1 MGLFS
6 FVKNAGAKLFGKKE
20 EEAPVEEKAVLKA
33 SALLEHVKAL
43 GLKYKN
49 IKITLKGDDVVVEG
63 DVEQQEDAER
73 IILAIGNVEG
83 VDTVDNQMKVI
94 APEPKPEAQFHTVE
108 KGEWLSKIA
117 KKYYGDA
124 NKYNIIFEANQPML
138 DHPDKIYP
146 GQVLRIPKLD

>member
-33 SALLEHVKAL
+33 GTLLGHVKAL
-43 GLKYKN
+43 GLKYKT
-49 IKITLKGDDVVVEG
+49 IKISLKGDDVVVEG
-63 DVEQQEDAER
+63 DVDEQEDAEK
-73 IILAIGNVEG
+73 IVLAIGNVEG
-83 VDTVDNQMKVI
+83 VDTVDNQMIVI

-117 KKYYGDA
+117 KKYYDDA
-124 NKYNIIFEANQPML
+124 NKYNVIFEANKPML

>member
-33 SALLEHVKAL
+33 SALLEHVKSL
-43 GLKYKN
+43 GLKYKT
-49 IKITLKGDDVVVEG
+49 IKISLKGDDVVVEG
-63 DVEQQEDAER
+63 DVDQQEDAEK
-73 IILAIGNVEG
+73 IVLAIGNVES
-83 VDTVDNQMKVI
+83 VDTVDNQMTVI
-94 APEPKPEAQFHTVE
+94 EPKPEAQFHTVE

-124 NKYNIIFEANQPML
+124 NKFNVIFEANKPML

-146 GQVLRIPKLD
+146 GQVLRIPNLD